1 MRRLLIFRRPVDES
15 AFVKIG
21 ELARCAGVGTQTI
34 RFYER
39 KGLLAPPER
48 SASGYRCYT
57 PDAVRS
63 VRNVRAL
70 QAIGFTLNDI
80 IELFELER
88 VLASDDIPL
97 PMKSSARSLI
107 LEKVR
112 GRLSMLEGRIE
123 NLSRMKN
130 ELEQLMAVLAN
141 SGGTRGFVL
150 PTEVA
155 SLRRPLQSHPPPD
168 H

>member
-1 MRRLLIFRRPVDES
+1 
-15 AFVKIG
+15 VKIG
-21 ELARCAGVGTQTI
+21 ELARSAGVGTQTI

-39 KGLLAPPER
+39 EGLLAAPER

-63 VRNVRAL
+63 VRNIRAL

-80 IELFELER
+80 MELFELEQ
-88 VLASDDIPL
+88 VLAGEDIPL

-107 LEKVR
+107 LERVK
-112 GRLSMLEGRIE
+112 GRLSMVEERIG
-123 NLSRMKN
+123 NLSRMKD
-130 ELEQLMAVLAN
+130 ELEQLIAVLAN

-155 SLRRPLQSHPPPD
+155 GLRRLLHSHP
-168 H
+168 

>member
-1 MRRLLIFRRPVDES
+1 MRRLLIFRHPVDERGL
-15 AFVKIG
+15 VKIG
-21 ELARCAGVGTQTI
+21 KLARSAGVGTQTI

-39 KGLLAPPER
+39 KGLLAAPKR

-63 VRNVRAL
+63 VRNIRAL

-80 IELFELER
+80 TELFELEQ
-88 VLASDDIPL
+88 VLASQDAPL
-97 PMKSSARSLI
+97 PLKSSARALI
-107 LEKVR
+107 LERVKE
-112 GRLSMLEGRIE
+112 RLSILEERIE

-130 ELEQLMAVLAN
+130 ELEQLIAIIAN

-155 SLRRPLQSHPPPD
+155 GLRSPIHYHP
-168 H
+168 